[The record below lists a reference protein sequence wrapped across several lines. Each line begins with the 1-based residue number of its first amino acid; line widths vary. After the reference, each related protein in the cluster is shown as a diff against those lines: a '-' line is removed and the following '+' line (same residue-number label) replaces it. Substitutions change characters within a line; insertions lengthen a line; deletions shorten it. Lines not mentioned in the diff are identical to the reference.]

1 LPTCQQFNN
10 STTSPPADD
19 FTASLALRVLRPP
32 LPAQVRVRHL
42 RPAWIRSAVVN
53 GRVIRL
59 AGPWR
64 ITGHW
69 WSREERFAFD
79 SFDVQTSDGGVARL
93 RLNHVR
99 RQWQIDA
106 VYD

>member
-1 LPTCQQFNN
+1 M
-10 STTSPPADD
+10 
-19 FTASLALRVLRPP
+19 LRPP
-32 LPAQVRVRHL
+32 LPAQVRVRHF
-42 RPAWIRSAVVN
+42 RPEWIRSAVVN
-53 GRVIRL
+53 GRVVRL

-64 ITGHW
+64 TTGNW

-79 SFDVQTSDGGVARL
+79 SFDIQTSDGSVARL
-93 RLNHVR
+93 RLDHVR